1 MKKISV
7 ENLTLL
13 CDGKPL
19 MTPLGRPLAL
29 PDAALTEMVAQEWRA
44 QGNTPRKETM
54 PLTQIACIAIDIA
67 SHQRLQLVDDI
78 LAYCDTDQ
86 ICYRAGN
93 IPELF
98 ALQQETLDGLLAWAE
113 DTLSLRLK
121 ITEGIMPIAQPPE
134 NRVKLEAH
142 LQQYDI
148 WQLAVLASVV
158 KPLSSIVIALAF
170 IEGHL
175 DADHA
180 FSASHLEES
189 FETAQ
194 WGADDEKEARLE
206 RLLEDIR
213 AAGAFLAVLKQ
224 SGKHTTMIFYKKIFR

>member
-19 MTPLGRPLAL
+19 MTPRGRTLAL
-29 PDAALTEMVAQEWRA
+29 PNATLADMVAQEWRA
-44 QGNTPRKETM
+44 QGNTPRKELM

-67 SHQRLQLVDDI
+67 SHQRPQLVDDI

-93 IPELF
+93 IPELS
-98 ALQQETLDGLLAWAE
+98 ALQQDILDPLVRWAKN
-113 DTLSLRLK
+113 TLSLQLQ
-121 ITEGIMPIAQPPE
+121 ITDGIMPIPQPPE
-134 NRVKLEAH
+134 NRSKLEAH
-142 LQQYDI
+142 LRQYDI
-148 WQLAVLASVV
+148 WHLAVLASVV

-170 IEGHL
+170 LEGVL
-175 DADHA
+175 DADRA
-180 FSASHLEES
+180 FQASHLEES

-194 WGADDEKEARLE
+194 WGVDDEKEARME
-206 RLLEDIR
+206 KLLEDIR
-213 AAGAFLAVLKQ
+213 AAGAFLALLQK
-224 SGKHTTMIFYKKIFR
+224 SGGHA